1 MVTRRLLLSQSLLV
15 LGGCAFFKSDRQIT
29 LSKLSIGIV
38 SYEEGTRSIE
48 KYRKLIN
55 YLETE
60 TNSVIQLEPAFN
72 EIKAIER
79 IQTTRWDLVFVPPG
93 LAAIAINKARY
104 LPLFP
109 LQGVNDLQPI
119 LVVLKQSRITQ
130 ISDLTNQKV
139 ALGQPG
145 SATGYY
151 VPLYNLYG
159 LTLAE
164 AILAATPQ
172 RILELIAKGEVAAG
186 ALSQAEFD
194 RYRSQ
199 FKTTEFRIIHRGV
212 RVPTG
217 AVLLS
222 PNIERNRKEL
232 ITKAMTNVS
241 PDLAQEA
248 DYIPNGT
255 APDYT
260 MLMNMIERVK
270 SIEAR
275 IKEKP
280 ARLVTN

>member
-15 LGGCAFFKSDRQIT
+15 LGGCTFFKSDRQIT
-29 LSKLSIGIV
+29 LSKLLIGIV
-38 SYEEGTRSIE
+38 SYEEGDRSIE
-48 KYRKLIN
+48 KYSKLIN

-60 TNSVIQLEPAFN
+60 TKSVIQLEPAFN
-72 EIKAIER
+72 EIKAVER
-79 IQTTRWDLVFVPPG
+79 IQTASWDLVFAPPG

-104 LPLFP
+104 SPLFP
-109 LQGVNDLQPI
+109 LQGVSALQPI
-119 LVVLKQSRITQ
+119 LVVLKQSKINQ

-164 AILAATPQ
+164 TILAATPQ

-199 FKTTEFRIIHRGV
+199 FKDTEFRIIHRGA
-212 RVPTG
+212 RVPAG
-217 AVLLS
+217 AVAIG
-222 PNIERNRKEL
+222 PNVERHQKEL
-232 ITKAMTNVS
+232 ITAAMTNVS
-241 PDLAQEA
+241 PDLAQETG
-248 DYIPNGT
+248 YIPN
-255 APDYT
+255 AKVPDYT
-260 MLMNMIERVK
+260 MLMRMIERVK
-270 SIEAR
+270 SIEVQ

-280 ARLVTN
+280 ARLVSS